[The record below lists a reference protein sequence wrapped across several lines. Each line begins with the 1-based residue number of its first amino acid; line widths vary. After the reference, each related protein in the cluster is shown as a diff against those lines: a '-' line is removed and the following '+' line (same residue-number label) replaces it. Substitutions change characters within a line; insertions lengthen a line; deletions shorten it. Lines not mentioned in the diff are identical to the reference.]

1 MIGAII
7 EDWAAWTWERDKEFF
22 FKKLVSE
29 KCNQFFTVSFVYLK
43 FNVYF
48 CMAYIHTPK

>member
-22 FKKLVSE
+22 QEVGIRK
-29 KCNQFFTVSFVYLK
+29 
-43 FNVYF
+43 
-48 CMAYIHTPK
+48 M